1 MRQFKVKKIYAIETE
16 IIVSARSVFDAVEAV
31 DDVDFQR
38 MSELRDC
45 GEARVVNIDEY
56 TDDYV
61 DAYIEG

>member
-1 MRQFKVKKIYAIETE
+1 MRQFKVRKVYVVETE
-16 IIVSARSVFDAVEAV
+16 IIVEARSVFDAIENV

-38 MSELRDC
+38 MSELRDS
-45 GEARVVNIDEY
+45 GYARVVNIDEH